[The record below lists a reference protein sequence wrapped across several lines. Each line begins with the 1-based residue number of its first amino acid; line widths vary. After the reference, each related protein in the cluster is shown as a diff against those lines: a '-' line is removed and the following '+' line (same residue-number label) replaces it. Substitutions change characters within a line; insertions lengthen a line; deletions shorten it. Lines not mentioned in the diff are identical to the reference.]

1 MAEKKPEVPVDT
13 ERRPVRMSEPG
24 GSIADIGEDLVYDNG
39 RYYMERKVSKA
50 GAGRGFIN
58 PPIPKTAKYAK
69 GGVTRADGCITK
81 GHTRGKMV

>member
-1 MAEKKPEVPVDT
+1 MESAQLYEDTSQKPDDPILLA
-13 ERRPVRMSEPG
+13 RKSSGQIPSGSENP
-24 GSIADIGEDLVYDNG
+24 
-39 RYYMERKVSKA
+39 SKA

-81 GHTRGKMV
+81 GHTKGRMV